1 MFNLIDDYNHLFERR
16 LEGLLLGEALEDAC
30 NHFEEAKKEIISKK
44 YDYLDHRNADFNDDF
59 DRFIYKTD
67 SLKDTIATLIERD
80 FDTVWETPQSIRF
93 LVRFEKVSEKIPLT
107 RMDEKYTR
115 ILRYVEKE
123 VDRILKT
130 FRKQRDDPPLARNF
144 PPIAGRIHW
153 CRALKLHITE
163 LMDAVM
169 DHSVLSTQPLARD
182 LDVRY
187 NNVLGVLQEYE
198 DEIVSIWLDQDISVA
213 DACLLQPLLCLQG
226 DRLFVNLHPTI
237 PLLIREAKML
247 ARLKI
252 ELPIVAATL
261 MSRHEYFLNIQD
273 SLNVS
278 RETLE
283 HLLHLSSKTI
293 FYFAFAVSYQNVF
306 VHCESCQAGG
316 ASLVPAAAGASDG
329 HAKAGTA
336 QHQCKLPA
344 FLFIHSACC
353 WHLISC
359 HLFPFL
365 CQWTNQNW
373 TQFYE
378 RCKQAIEMF
387 EVLVARVHDIYSNRI
402 LNVLMWMQDVSLQ
415 ILPAGEWAVLS
426 TNCCHVRAHCFFFLI

>member
-1 MFNLIDDYNHLFERR
+1 MFLCFIGKFDTFCDRLSKIISMFNLIDDYNHLFERR
-16 LEGLLLGEALEDAC
+16 LEGLLLGEALEDAS

-44 YDYLDHRNADFNDDF
+44 YDYLDHRNAEFNDDF
-59 DRFIYKTD
+59 DRFIHKTD

-80 FDTVWETPQSIRF
+80 FDTVWETPQCIRF

-153 CRALKLHITE
+153 CRALNLHITE
-163 LMDAVM
+163 LMEAVM

-261 MSRHEYFLNIQD
+261 MSRHEYFLTIQD
-273 SLNVS
+273 SLNVRSSS
-278 RETLE
+278 RLIAASPLSTYP
-283 HLLHLSSKTI
+283 LLSAFWVSLCRVLSKCFCPLCELSSWRC
-293 FYFAFAVSYQNVF
+293 VP
-306 VHCESCQAGG
+306 CSCP
-316 ASLVPAAAGASDG
+316 SWCV
-329 HAKAGTA
+329 
-336 QHQCKLPA
+336 
-344 FLFIHSACC
+344 
-353 WHLISC
+353 
-359 HLFPFL
+359 
-365 CQWTNQNW
+365 
-373 TQFYE
+373 
-378 RCKQAIEMF
+378 
-387 EVLVARVHDIYSNRI
+387 
-402 LNVLMWMQDVSLQ
+402 
-415 ILPAGEWAVLS
+415 
-426 TNCCHVRAHCFFFLI
+426 

>member
-16 LEGLLLGEALEDAC
+16 LEGLLLGEALEDAS

-59 DRFIYKTD
+59 DRFIHKTD

-80 FDTVWETPQSIRF
+80 FDTVWETPQCIRF

-153 CRALKLHITE
+153 CRALNVHITE

-247 ARLKI
+247 AKLKI

-261 MSRHEYFLNIQD
+261 MSRHEYFLTIQD

-278 RETLE
+278 G
-283 HLLHLSSKTI
+283 SKGI
-293 FYFAFAVSYQNVF
+293 SA
-306 VHCESCQAGG
+306 
-316 ASLVPAAAGASDG
+316 ASL
-329 HAKAGTA
+329 
-336 QHQCKLPA
+336 
-344 FLFIHSACC
+344 
-353 WHLISC
+353 ISS
-359 HLFPFL
+359 L
-365 CQWTNQNW
+365 CLCSC
-373 TQFYE
+373 
-378 RCKQAIEMF
+378 R
-387 EVLVARVHDIYSNRI
+387 
-402 LNVLMWMQDVSLQ
+402 
-415 ILPAGEWAVLS
+415 VLS
-426 TNCCHVRAHCFFFLI
+426 KCFCPL

>member
-1 MFNLIDDYNHLFERR
+1 MIETCKSYITCRCKETIWSQDRTLIRTKLSNCIKLNHIYHETYYTVREQPFLPHQTPFGFSENFVFGMQNNIILYVHTYIFIFPFTLGKFDTFCERLSKIINMFNLIDDYNHLFERR
-16 LEGLLLGEALEDAC
+16 LEGLLLGEALEDAS

-59 DRFIYKTD
+59 DRFIHKTD

-80 FDTVWETPQSIRF
+80 FDTVWETPQCIRF

-153 CRALKLHITE
+153 CRALNLHITE

-187 NNVLGVLQEYE
+187 NNVMGVLQEYE

-247 ARLKI
+247 AKLKI

-261 MSRHEYFLNIQD
+261 MSRHEYFLTIQD

-278 RETLE
+278 R
-283 HLLHLSSKTI
+283 SK
-293 FYFAFAVSYQNVF
+293 
-306 VHCESCQAGG
+306 
-316 ASLVPAAAGASDG
+316 
-329 HAKAGTA
+329 
-336 QHQCKLPA
+336 
-344 FLFIHSACC
+344 
-353 WHLISC
+353 
-359 HLFPFL
+359 
-365 CQWTNQNW
+365 
-373 TQFYE
+373 
-378 RCKQAIEMF
+378 
-387 EVLVARVHDIYSNRI
+387 
-402 LNVLMWMQDVSLQ
+402 
-415 ILPAGEWAVLS
+415 
-426 TNCCHVRAHCFFFLI
+426 